1 MIGTVIAKIGAS
13 VLLLPCSFLLL
24 LYLES
29 YVIYKKFQFCCYS
42 AHLEMCLYDN
52 IIDTKYCR
60 VVTKISSC
68 RLNTASRRGI
78 KRLGISFGSIFA
90 LFSNKSSQG
99 PLS

>member
-42 AHLEMCLYDN
+42 AHLEMCLYNN

-68 RLNTASRRGI
+68 RLNTASRQGI
-78 KRLGISFGSIFA
+78 KRVGICFGSIFA
-90 LFSNKSSQG
+90 LFSNKSSRG
-99 PLS
+99 PVS